1 MIYDTFMFFNEL
13 ELLEL
18 RLNELNGVV
27 DKFVLVEATRT
38 FTNKPKPLYYAENK
52 QRFSQFNDKIIHI
65 VVDDSPDSNNPWVL
79 DRYQKNCV
87 GRGLRNA
94 VPDDIIMFSDADEIP
109 KAETVRCLTKT
120 LKYDKG
126 VIADLCHN
134 FFKSKMN
141 QKLFGKT
148 LRKINPYVYVLEQ
161 SISAHFIN
169 LLLVDKSK
177 WLGTRVCF
185 YRDFTLAD
193 EIRYTGYKIIH
204 DGGWHF
210 TWMGGVERA
219 RLKLQSFAHNEYN
232 KPEFLDEKNILNAI
246 QNQKFFLDDKIK
258 LKPVPLDNS
267 FPDYILKHPER
278 FPGWVIPVK

>member
-1 MIYDTFMFFNEL
+1 
-13 ELLEL
+13 
-18 RLNELNGVV
+18 
-27 DKFVLVEATRT
+27 
-38 FTNKPKPLYYAENK
+38 
-52 QRFSQFNDKIIHI
+52 
-65 VVDDSPDSNNPWVL
+65 
-79 DRYQKNCV
+79 
-87 GRGLRNA
+87 
-94 VPDDIIMFSDADEIP
+94 MFSDADEIP
-109 KAETVRCLTKT
+109 KAETVRNLTKN

-126 VIADLCHN
+126 VIADLCHS
-134 FFKSKMN
+134 FFKSKIN
-141 QKLFGKT
+141 QRLFGKT
-148 LRKINPYVYVLEQ
+148 LRKINPYVYVFEQ

-232 KPEFLDEKNILNAI
+232 KPEYLDEKNILNAI

-278 FPGWVIPVK
+278 FPGWILPVK

>member
-65 VVDDSPDSNNPWVL
+65 IVDDSPDSDNPWVL

-94 VPDDIIMFSDADEIP
+94 APDDIVVFSDADEI
-109 KAETVRCLTKT
+109 
-120 LKYDKG
+120 
-126 VIADLCHN
+126 
-134 FFKSKMN
+134 
-141 QKLFGKT
+141 
-148 LRKINPYVYVLEQ
+148 
-161 SISAHFIN
+161 
-169 LLLVDKSK
+169 
-177 WLGTRVCF
+177 
-185 YRDFTLAD
+185 
-193 EIRYTGYKIIH
+193 RYSGYKKIP

-210 TWMGGVERA
+210 TWMGGVERI
-219 RLKLQSFAHNEYN
+219 RTKLQSFPHSEFN
-232 KPEFLDEKNILNAI
+232 KPEYLDEKNILNAL
-246 QNQKFFLDDKIK
+246 QNHQSLLDTRTK
-258 LKPVPLDNS
+258 LQLVPLDNR

-278 FPGWVIPVK
+278 FPGWILPVK